1 MSRDWVSWHEAY
13 ADPSSALS
21 VRLARVQAHLA
32 DAISSAPAGRIRLL
46 SLCAGQ
52 GNDVLGVLPGH
63 RRAADVS
70 AVLIERDPHNAS
82 VAAGRAAEAGLTGIE
97 IRCADAGDPASFGGA
112 LPADVLLLCGIFGNV
127 SDGDVQRTAAAAA
140 QLCAPGGTVIW
151 TRHRRAPD
159 LTPQLRSWF
168 TAAGFAEVAFEPLPA
183 PSQGSVGVDR
193 LGPGRVPGSLPG
205 GRLFSFASPPG

>member
-1 MSRDWVSWHEAY
+1 MSRDWVGWHEAY

-21 VRLARVQAHLA
+21 ARLARVQAHLA
-32 DAISSAPAGRIRLL
+32 DAISSAPPGRIRLL

-52 GNDVLGVLPGH
+52 GDDVLGVLPGH
-63 RRAADVS
+63 QRAADVS
-70 AVLIERDPHNAS
+70 ALLIERDPHNAA

-127 SDGDVQRTAAAAA
+127 SDGDVQRTAGAAA
-140 QLCAPGGTVIW
+140 QMCAPGGTVIW

-159 LTPQLRSWF
+159 LTPRLRSWF
-168 TAAGFAEVAFEPLPA
+168 TAAGFAEVAFEPLA
-183 PSQGSVGVDR
+183 TSSEGSVGVYR
-193 LGPGRVPGSLPG
+193 LAAGRMAGSVPG
-205 GRLFSFASPPG
+205 GRLFTFASPRG